1 MDLTIPC
8 WELAD
13 DDDYCKDD
21 FMGRYCLSRQKKL
34 QIIVNHIEISS
45 NMLLV
50 LETVNPYRQI
60 GKFRNLFRTEHFFH
74 EISWRYTLFL
84 TW

>member
-1 MDLTIPC
+1 MDSTIPS

-21 FMGRYCLSRQKKL
+21 FIGRYCLSRQKKL

-45 NMLLV
+45 NTLLV
-50 LETVNPYRQI
+50 LVTLNPYNKNISEIPVAGMNQCQGRQTI
-60 GKFRNLFRTEHFFH
+60 LMITA
-74 EISWRYTLFL
+74 T
-84 TW
+84 